1 MALSTPTACGALLRE
16 FARGYRPEFK
26 PLAMTKALRTHKYN

>member
-1 MALSTPTACGALLRE
+1 MALSTPAERGTLLRE
-16 FARGYRPEFK
+16 LARGYRPEFK